1 MLKFDDKVAL
11 SLPGSKIGILIMR
24 HISPEFSIGNATEAE
39 EISRLKEKYGHL
51 SRKELKKIEPIQ
63 SYSTYYKQF
72 SHSYPVLAQLESMLQ
87 DKKSLHGKSSLLQTM
102 FLWELDSMLLTAG
115 HDITQLH
122 LPLRLTIAS
131 GTESY
136 QSISEKG
143 VTAVNGD
150 MIICDQQNNVISSIL
165 RGPDRNS
172 RIKETTT
179 DVLFC
184 VYAPPGIDEDYI
196 KTNLEKL
203 EKRILENS
211 PSATMEMLQVF
222 S

>member
-1 MLKFDDKVAL
+1 
-11 SLPGSKIGILIMR
+11 
-24 HISPEFSIGNATEAE
+24 
-39 EISRLKEKYGHL
+39 
-51 SRKELKKIEPIQ
+51 
-63 SYSTYYKQF
+63 
-72 SHSYPVLAQLESMLQ
+72 
-87 DKKSLHGKSSLLQTM
+87 
-102 FLWELDSMLLTAG
+102 MLLTAG
-115 HDITQLH
+115 HALTQLH
-122 LPLRLTIAS
+122 LPLKLTIAS

-150 MIICDQQNNVISSIL
+150 MIICDQKNNVISSIL

-184 VYAPPGIDEDYI
+184 VYAPPDIDEDYI